1 MPVPAP
7 QHRVHLRRS
16 PLLITLALLYLGAL
30 FFLTMLPASRPVAQ
44 YHNLVPLKSIIFDL
58 QRGGQLLLVNVIGN
72 IIAFMPVGLLVPQLS
87 AWRRGWLAVAVSA
100 LVLSTSIEVL
110 QRTLTRRVSD
120 IDDVLLNVSG
130 ALLGYG
136 LFLVVSRLWPRHHS
150 QIN

>member
-1 MPVPAP
+1 MPAP
-7 QHRVHLRRS
+7 QHQVHLRRS
-16 PLLITLALLYLGAL
+16 PLLITLTLLYLGAL

-44 YHNLVPLKSIIFDL
+44 YNNLVPLKSIIFDL
-58 QRGGQLLLVNVIGN
+58 QRGGQLLLINVIGN

-87 AWRRGWLAVAVSA
+87 AWRRSWLAVAVSA
-100 LVLSTSIEVL
+100 LVLSASIEIL

-120 IDDVLLNVSG
+120 VDDVLLNVFG

-136 LFLVVSRLWPRHHS
+136 LFRVIGRLWPTRHN